1 MLEAGIEYQEISIKA
16 IVKLKL
22 HVQELWEKLKNSR
35 TKDVKEVMLNLQE
48 NSMGSLMHEMAQLE
62 RLRESTVMNLCRD
75 LRD

>member
-22 HVQELWEKLKNSR
+22 HVQGLWEKLKNSR